1 MSEESKE
8 IDPNIHN
15 LTHDAVSPSQS
26 SRVGENDVDEDSP
39 GNAHADTVALA
50 SPAKKKKSKKAKLK
64 QAFGVGGSED
74 VHEHTPSS
82 SSNPASKLTPGMVEQ
97 LLEMNPSLKSEVAG
111 MDKETAAQALKKL
124 DVADLLTGMV
134 GLVEPFILM
143 PQIINPKASLSVG
156 RTKRTWPHI
165 SFGKHSRYRDLVSS
179 TANNPQSVT
188 DRRQTRLKTVKK
200 AQ

>member
-8 IDPNIHN
+8 IDPNVHK
-15 LTHDAVSPSQS
+15 LAHDAVSPSQS
-26 SRVGENDVDEDSP
+26 SRIGENDVDEDSLD
-39 GNAHADTVALA
+39 NAHADTVA
-50 SPAKKKKSKKAKLK
+50 SVSMAKKKKSKKAKFK
-64 QAFGVGGSED
+64 QAFGVNGSED

-134 GLVEPFILM
+134 GLVESFILM
-143 PQIINPKASLSVG
+143 SQTINSKASLSAG

-165 SFGKHSRYRDLVSS
+165 SSGKHSRYLGLVSF
-179 TANNPQSVT
+179 TEKTPQSVC
-188 DRRQTRLKTVKK
+188 
-200 AQ
+200 

>member
-8 IDPNIHN
+8 IVPSVHK
-15 LTHDAVSPSQS
+15 LAHDAISLSQS
-26 SRVGENDVDEDSP
+26 SRIGENDIDEDTLD
-39 GNAHADTVALA
+39 NAHADTVASA
-50 SPAKKKKSKKAKLK
+50 SPAKKKKSKKAKFK

-134 GLVEPFILM
+134 GLVGSFILM
-143 PQIINPKASLSVG
+143 PQTINSKASLSVG

-165 SFGKHSRYRDLVSS
+165 SSGKHSRYRGLVSF
-179 TANNPQSVT
+179 TVKPPQSVC
-188 DRRQTRLKTVKK
+188 
-200 AQ
+200 